1 MHLVDWIILAI
12 IGAIA
17 VYLHTGYAAR
27 RDIRRLLE
35 ETLAELRRV
44 VDALDEPFVDLDDDA
59 PDMIAALGS
68 TYAPNP
74 LRPKAE
80 AAIAEELGLTS
91 REMTARELVDA
102 LLGDPDPLR
111 R

>member
-59 PDMIAALGS
+59 PDMIAALDAW
-68 TYAPNP
+68 TKERR
-74 LRPKAE
+74 LAE
-80 AAIAEELGLTS
+80 ARGRFAEIMQE
-91 REMTARELVDA
+91 AA
-102 LLGDPDPLR
+102 
-111 R
+111 